1 MAYDHTKY
9 EVQMLPVTVSGALA
23 TTLDVPD
30 LGATGVKA
38 RWAPGLTPHI
48 IHGFSVVPLSTG
60 VLADPVHLSLRGDI
74 SQHGTPTEM
83 LKIVLPTTRAL
94 AGCAW
99 YDLATYKIQVD
110 PGRQVHLAVTA
121 ASAGLRAHVILAVS
135 PSWEEPGNVTGLIPT
150 T

>member
-9 EVQMLPVTVSGALA
+9 EVQMLPVTPSGALA

-48 IHGFSVVPLSTG
+48 IHGFGVVPLSTG
-60 VLADPVHLSLRGDI
+60 ALSNPVHLSLRGDI
-74 SQHGTPTEM
+74 SQQGSPTEM
-83 LKIVLPTTRAL
+83 LKIVMPTTRTM
-94 AGCAW
+94 AGSAW
-99 YDLATYKIQVD
+99 YKLATYRIRVD

-121 ASAGLRAHVILAVS
+121 AEAGVRAHVILAVS
-135 PSWEEPGNVTGLIPT
+135 PVWEEPGNVTGLIPT